1 MASRAS
7 KNTQAR
13 LIWKTVVVSI
23 VVVGTNVIGNYAL
36 KSGLTQ
42 IGVIATWS
50 PLPYI
55 QTFINPWVG
64 VGVACML
71 AWLTSRLALLS
82 WADLSYVLPITSFS
96 YVLSAV
102 AGALYLHESVNWVQW
117 AGISVITVGTALVTF
132 TYPETTKKPEPS
144 I

>member
-23 VVVGTNVIGNYAL
+23 VVVGTNVFGNYAL

-71 AWLTSRLALLS
+71 GWLTSRLALLS

-102 AGALYLHESVNWVQW
+102 VGGLSLPQRGESVPRGGVFLVT
-117 AGISVITVGTALVTF
+117 IGTALVT
-132 TYPETTKKPEPS
+132 
-144 I
+144 